1 MPNTVIC
8 YARPDGGVSVIGGPA
23 PVLIAR
29 FIAGGATLED
39 AIAFVRSLD
48 VPGGRLYETVSARR
62 LGRKS
67 LITQPPPKGL
77 GLTEAEAEA
86 QLDAEARVAQA
97 SQMTCDVTQLPNRR
111 DRALWTLVAGRV
123 VVGPP
128 R

>member
-23 PVLIAR
+23 PALIAR
-29 FIAGGATLED
+29 FIARGATLED

-48 VPGGRLYETVSARR
+48 VPGGQLYERVSARR

-77 GLTEAEAEA
+77 GLTETEAEA

-97 SQMTCDVTQLPNRR
+97 SQMICDVTQLPDRR
-111 DRALWTLVAGRV
+111 FRGLWKLVGGRV
-123 VVGPP
+123 IIGPSP
-128 R
+128 